1 MQYFNVR
8 QYSTLN
14 HLSPGKFLTRFSITS
29 LLPIKSK
36 KVANYYD
43 DAHQAALQR
52 MDMNGKDNRVA
63 TSEHNSILPK
73 LLPVQPIY
81 SQTENERTFRDQCNG
96 PSIENSSSD
105 GESFKNPKRTSTAIK
120 NNGPSTT
127 STRILFKDRGHR
139 RRICP
144 GSESQGPIRPTHTAS
159 CRYHKRW
166 ACFCPLPASGGQQP

>member
-127 STRILFKDRGHR
+127 STRILFKDRGPSSAHLSR
-139 RRICP
+139 LR
-144 GSESQGPIRPTHTAS
+144 ESGPNSPNSH
-159 CRYHKRW
+159 
-166 ACFCPLPASGGQQP
+166 GQLQVP